1 MFKAPWSN
9 ERHDQGCRGGVGNKE
24 KEHGHAGSAT
34 GVWCCGGCTAAA
46 GIILV
51 CRGLLES
58 GSLACRVPV
67 FCCGPPVS
75 LANLPGSSTKQVVT
89 Q

>member
-58 GSLACRVPV
+58 GSLALRAMS
-67 FCCGPPVS
+67 GPCILLWPPCVLS
-75 LANLPGSSTKQVVT
+75 
-89 Q
+89 